1 MHENSLRNLKKWQR
15 PRSPNRADRLP
26 KPWGKTPRVGRVMRQ
41 VKRLLIVT
49 EGRAVSGSAIVQ
61 YAYPRLRQFK
71 NQHYAQAALAAARFY
86 KRVGWVSGRKGR
98 TILWAPKPELE
109 HLFR

>member
-1 MHENSLRNLKKWQR
+1 
-15 PRSPNRADRLP
+15 
-26 KPWGKTPRVGRVMRQ
+26 MRQ

-49 EGRAVSGSAIVQ
+49 DGRAVSGSAIVR

-71 NQHYAQAALAAARFY
+71 NQHYAQAALAAERFY